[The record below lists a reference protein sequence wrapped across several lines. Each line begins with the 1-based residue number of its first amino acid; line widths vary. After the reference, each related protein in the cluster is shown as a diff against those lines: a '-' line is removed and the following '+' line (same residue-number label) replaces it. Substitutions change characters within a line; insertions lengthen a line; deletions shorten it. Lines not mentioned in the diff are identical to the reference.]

1 MAGLAIADQAAV
13 LRETVRATGER
24 LGRRVSFAPLIEA
37 GGIGNGVHVHLSF
50 RDAAGAPATYDPAGP
65 QGMSTATDGF
75 VAGVLA
81 HLPAILAFLA
91 PSVISYGRLVPH
103 RWSAA
108 FDNLGVQDREA
119 AVRICPVRRL
129 GGGDVAAQFHFEVRA
144 CDAAASPHLALAALV
159 HAGAAGIEAGLAAP
173 EATAEDLSL
182 LPAEALR
189 ARGHRRLPASLG
201 AALDA
206 LEASEEVRGL
216 VSRRLRGD
224 LPRPQAQGDG
234 EPRGA
239 GRGGGGPRLSIGLLT
254 RLSKLIITPVPL
266 GSSTRMDKSSS
277 GEKAMNM
284 SKAALAAVLAAVLSA
299 APVAAQDDPIVFG
312 GALCLTGVQAPLD
325 TPGFRGA
332 QVAVKALNDA
342 GGLLGRQV
350 EFINID
356 GKSDP
361 VTVGNAAVEL
371 IDQGADLILAPC
383 DFDFG
388 GPASREAQ
396 TAGLVGLSLCAS
408 DPLYSSWSLGDK
420 QFTLSMWNTTMGA
433 TAAEY
438 AFKER
443 GWKTAYVVTDQ
454 FIAYTKS
461 LSKYFIEHFKALGGE
476 ILLEDTYTNGDNNF
490 SAQLAR
496 LQALDKKPDVIFV
509 SSYGQDIGA
518 IIRALREVGY
528 DAPVMGGDAYDDPAM
543 IASLGPTLG
552 NDIYF
557 VTHTWMGAEA
567 LARHA
572 EVHRPL
578 HGDVRRAARHRLR
591 RHRLG
596 RGDDAGAG
604 GHGGRLD
611 RRRGGGQGAGGR
623 AVQAPD
629 RRSRLPQRRGGPRA
643 RQVGGAGRGQG
654 RQADLRRLAHPG
666 KHAAGLILPDSP
678 GRRRWSRR
686 RSRSSSRGC
695 ARSTGCRCRCRRA
708 RSSG

>member
-1 MAGLAIADQAAV
+1 
-13 LRETVRATGER
+13 
-24 LGRRVSFAPLIEA
+24 
-37 GGIGNGVHVHLSF
+37 
-50 RDAAGAPATYDPAGP
+50 
-65 QGMSTATDGF
+65 
-75 VAGVLA
+75 
-81 HLPAILAFLA
+81 
-91 PSVISYGRLVPH
+91 
-103 RWSAA
+103 
-108 FDNLGVQDREA
+108 
-119 AVRICPVRRL
+119 
-129 GGGDVAAQFHFEVRA
+129 
-144 CDAAASPHLALAALV
+144 
-159 HAGAAGIEAGLAAP
+159 
-173 EATAEDLSL
+173 
-182 LPAEALR
+182 
-189 ARGHRRLPASLG
+189 
-201 AALDA
+201 
-206 LEASEEVRGL
+206 
-216 VSRRLRGD
+216 
-224 LPRPQAQGDG
+224 
-234 EPRGA
+234 
-239 GRGGGGPRLSIGLLT
+239 
-254 RLSKLIITPVPL
+254 
-266 GSSTRMDKSSS
+266 MD
-277 GEKAMNM
+277 M

-299 APVAAQDDPIVFG
+299 APVAAQEDPIVFG

-342 GGLLGRQV
+342 GGLLGRPV

-461 LSKYFIEHFKALGGE
+461 LSKYFIEHFEALGGE

-567 LARHA
+567 SPDMQKFIDLYTAMFNEPPDTAFAATGWDAVMMLAQAVTAAGSTDGAAVAKALEDGQFKLLTGDLDYRNA
-572 EVHRPL
+572 EE
-578 HGDVRRAARHRLR
+578 
-591 RHRLG
+591 
-596 RGDDAGAG
+596 
-604 GHGGRLD
+604 GH
-611 RRRGGGQGAGGR
+611 
-623 AVQAPD
+623 APD
-629 RRSRLPQRRGGPRA
+629 KSAVLVEVKGGKPSLP
-643 RQVGGAGRGQG
+643 
-654 RQADLRRLAHPG
+654 RLAHPG
-666 KHAAGLILPDSP
+666 KHAAGLILPVAQGVALVASEVSVEFAGLRALDRVSLALPQGEILGLIGPNGSGKTTLVNAITGQVPLRHGRITAGEVDLTGRSP
-678 GRRRWSRR
+678 REVALAGVARTFQVGRHFDRLTVLESVATAALSHGAGVAAAKARAWGLLEEFGLGARHDDLAGGLSFGDKRRVEVARALAGEPQFLLLDEPAAGMNDVETEALLELLAALAGEPRARAADHRPRHEPDHAALRPAARAGLGPHHRRGRPAGGARRPGGDRGLPRPRGGGCLRSRASRCATARCGRCAAR
-686 RSRSSSRGC
+686 RSRWGGASWWRCS
-695 ARSTGCRCRCRRA
+695 APTGRASPRR
-708 RSSG
+708 